1 VLVNKA
7 FVLIYSYKRAF
18 GTIFALML
26 NVMVSNLS
34 QLDEINVLASEA
46 NWAWPEAVRYIF
58 RPRGVNLL
66 VAENAN
72 EFINIL
78 ERKRI
83 HTAIIDMDSEGSDG
97 LATIK
102 IIRMDFPLIPCILLS
117 SSIGETLLGNALRL
131 DVFSVID
138 KPVDMHLL
146 QEQLNRLFIKKYR
159 SDIFAQ

>member
-1 VLVNKA
+1 M
-7 FVLIYSYKRAF
+7 FE
-18 GTIFALML
+18 
-26 NVMVSNLS
+26 VMVSNLS
-34 QLDEINVLASEA
+34 QLEEINVLASEA
-46 NWAWPEAVRYIF
+46 SWAWPEAVRYIF

-66 VAENAN
+66 VAENAS

-97 LATIK
+97 LATVK